1 MISLL
6 CQYHSTNLHLPNFTS
21 TMLRK
26 HLAIGII
33 FLFSFFCSVAQSDV
47 PHGWHLLDYA
57 KDSFYGISLDKA
69 YQFLK
74 EKDKRSKTVL
84 VAVLDGGVDTTQ
96 EDLKN
101 ILWRNPKEIAG
112 NGKDDDKNGY
122 ADDIFG
128 WNFLGGKDGRDLKK
142 ASDERSRVYHR
153 FKTRFSVPGFDSSTL
168 NENEKFQFAM
178 WQRAAKELN
187 KSGEE
192 QMEIM
197 FLEMTAKAI
206 KKHDKVLREDLGI
219 DEYTCE
225 KLETLEP
232 KTKQGRDAK
241 FGYLSCMKMIGIDP
255 DEKNTTTITELDE
268 YVEGKKESINA
279 KDNPPPDYRADFIK
293 DDYSN
298 INDKFYGNPD
308 VMGPTPMHGTH
319 VTGIIAAERNNG
331 LGMDGVADNVKVM
344 MLRVV
349 PDGDEYDKDI
359 ALGIFYA
366 VDNGAK
372 VINMSFGK
380 SYSPDK
386 RWIDSAVHYAELKD
400 VLIVHAAGNESTDI
414 DSKENYPNAAY
425 LNSAA
430 KATNFITVGASS
442 DPRLKGG
449 GLVAEFSNYGKE
461 SVDVF
466 APGVKIYSTLPGK
479 EEYGN
484 LQGTSMAAPVVAGLA
499 AMIRSYFPDLSAQ
512 QVKLAIEQSVTVP
525 DPSVKAIKPGTKNE
539 SVSFTELCKTGGII
553 NAYGAV
559 VAASKMKPL
568 KQNEKLPRSSFKNTK
583 SN

>member
-1 MISLL
+1 
-6 CQYHSTNLHLPNFTS
+6 
-21 TMLRK
+21 MLRK

-33 FLFSFFCSVAQSDV
+33 FLFSFFCSIAQSDV
-47 PHGWHLLDYA
+47 PHGWHLLDSA

-74 EKDKRSKTVL
+74 EKNKKSKPVI
-84 VAVLDGGVDTTQ
+84 VAVLDGGIDTSH

-101 ILWRNPKEIAG
+101 ILWRNPTEIAG

-122 ADDIFG
+122 VDDVYG

-142 ASDERSRVYHR
+142 ASDERSRIYHR
-153 FKTRFSVPGFDSSTL
+153 FKNKFAALYPDTTSL
-168 NENEKFQFAM
+168 NENEKFQYAQ
-178 WQRAAKELN
+178 WKRAAQELN
-187 KSGEE
+187 KNSEE

-197 FLEMTAKAI
+197 FLEMTSKAI
-206 KKHDKVLREDLGI
+206 KKHDKILREDLGI

-225 KLETLEP
+225 KLETMEP

-255 DEKNTTTITELDE
+255 DEKNTTTISELDE
-268 YVEGKKESINA
+268 YVEGKKESMNA

-293 DDYSN
+293 DDYNN
-298 INDKFYGNPD
+298 INDKFYGNGD

-319 VTGIIAAERNNG
+319 VAGIIGAERNNG
-331 LGMDGVADNVKVM
+331 IGIDGVADNVKIM
-344 MLRVV
+344 MIRTV

-386 RWIDSAVHYAELKD
+386 RWVDSAVHYAESKD

-414 DSKENYPNAAY
+414 DVKENYPNANY
-425 LNSAA
+425 LFSNA
-430 KATNFITVGASS
+430 KASNFITVGASS
-442 DPRLKGG
+442 DPKIKGG
-449 GLVAEFSNYGKE
+449 SLVADFSNYGKQT
-461 SVDVF
+461 VDVF

-479 EEYGN
+479 HEYGN
-484 LQGTSMAAPVVAGLA
+484 LQGTSMSAPVVAGLA
-499 AMIRSYFPDLSAQ
+499 ALLRSYFPDLSAQ
-512 QVKLAIEQSVTVP
+512 QIKLAIEQSVSIP
-525 DPSVKAIKPGTKNE
+525 DPSIRVIKPGTKNE
-539 SVSFTELCKTGGII
+539 LVSFAELCRTGGII
-553 NAYGAV
+553 NAYAAV
-559 VAASKMKPL
+559 VSASNMKPV
-568 KQNEKLPRSSFKNTK
+568 KQNEKLPKSIFKTTK
-583 SN
+583 PTQ